1 MANVM
6 NEVNIMLYELFLL
19 ETGMNECTWV
29 QERLAAGDRLSVQAF
44 LRRLTGTITDVEKK
58 EMVYLV
64 SLPLSISLSNA
75 NPERPVHRR
84 QQSQTFLD
92 VLDAAKLLHIKEHSV
107 IDASENVFKLAA
119 CTSRVQWEY

>member
-1 MANVM
+1 
-6 NEVNIMLYELFLL
+6 
-19 ETGMNECTWV
+19 MNECTWV

-92 VLDAAKLLHIKEHSV
+92 VRLFCPI
-107 IDASENVFKLAA
+107 
-119 CTSRVQWEY
+119 Q